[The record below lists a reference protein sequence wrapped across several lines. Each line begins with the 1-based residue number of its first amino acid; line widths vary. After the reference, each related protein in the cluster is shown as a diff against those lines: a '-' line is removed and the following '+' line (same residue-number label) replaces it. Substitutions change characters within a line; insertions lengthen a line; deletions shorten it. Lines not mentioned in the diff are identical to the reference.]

1 MNQQH
6 LIDLI
11 EELLTVNKT
20 LREENKKLKQSYTL
34 VFGNPENQSSITF
47 YAGDKPLKQ
56 ERIPQDILE
65 EMFQEYE

>member
-6 LIDLI
+6 LI
-11 EELLTVNKT
+11 EELLETNRV
-20 LREENKKLKQSYTL
+20 LREENKRLKQSYTIA
-34 VFGNPENQSSITF
+34 FGNPENQQSITF
-47 YAGDKPLKQ
+47 YYSGDKSLKK